1 MGSDDQRMWWDVDD
15 TQWTTPS
22 SGGRPSVGELF
33 GRLSAQTSDLV
44 RGEIALAKAEL
55 AEKAKA
61 SGIGIGLFA
70 AAGLLGF
77 FAFAVLITTAI
88 LGLANAVPAWLAALI
103 VAVVLLLIAGIL
115 AFVGKRSLDSA
126 LTTVRAKE
134 NVNKDVNVIKKGL
147 RS

>member
-1 MGSDDQRMWWDVDD
+1 
-15 TQWTTPS
+15 
-22 SGGRPSVGELF
+22 VGELF
-33 GRLSAQTSDLV
+33 SRLSAQTSDLV
-44 RGEIALAKAEL
+44 RGEIELAKAEL
-55 AEKAKA
+55 SQKAKA

-70 AAGLLGF
+70 AAGLLSF

-103 VAVVLLLIAGIL
+103 VAFVLLILAGIL

-126 LTTVRAKE
+126 SATVHAKD
-134 NVNKDVNVIKKGL
+134 NVTKDVDVIKKGL

>member
-1 MGSDDQRMWWDVDD
+1 MDD
-15 TQWTTPS
+15 TQWATPGT
-22 SGGRPSVGELF
+22 GGRPSVGELI
-33 GRLSAQTSDLV
+33 GRLSAQTSELV
-44 RGEIALAKAEL
+44 RGEIELAKAEI

-70 AAGLLGF
+70 GAGVLGF
-77 FAFAVLITTAI
+77 FAVAVLIATAI

-103 VAVVLLLIAGIL
+103 VAIVLLLLAGIL

-126 LTTVRAKE
+126 STTVRAMD
-134 NVNKDVNVIKKGL
+134 NVTKDVDVIKKGL